1 MKNKHISIKLLL
13 VFLQLFC
20 IVPFSS
26 CSQPE
31 SEITLT
37 AFIIGKHSNSK
48 NFDIQIEEKLRD
60 IYSSYGNV
68 CFVSVDGNPDI
79 LRNKENKVVGEY
91 EDDLKELRQDET
103 FWQNKY
109 LNPRINEVLTEAQKI
124 SADDSE
130 VDTLEAI
137 NLAVKQLNNMESHSK
152 TNTKKE
158 IIIYDTGL
166 CTKGALSFLS
176 GDMYDLL
183 NNNVRVAVEDERLV
197 NIIKTLSSND
207 AVPDLSDFDISWY
220 GIGEVAEPQTALS
233 HLVESNLQRIWGEIL
248 KHNGAKPLNSNGA
261 DKEYGYFYAANGFG
275 TVRNEKSVTPIF
287 FPEPTQTN
295 ENSTIAQMN
304 DSTEF
309 VEVKFTEKIIHFKPN
324 EAILK
329 SDDDAKEILKP
340 YAKKLNENNGMEVL
354 LVGSTSSYRGGS
366 IPLSEDRANKIRGLL
381 VELGVSS
388 DRIKTVGVGYDSVI
402 CVNDTPKGI
411 FDESIAQENRAVTLL
426 SLNTKKAKEILENP
440 KYIIK

>member
-1 MKNKHISIKLLL
+1 MAN
-13 VFLQLFC
+13 
-20 IVPFSS
+20 
-26 CSQPE
+26 
-31 SEITLT
+31 EIITNS
-37 AFIIGKHSNSK
+37 SNS
-48 NFDIQIEEKLRD
+48 
-60 IYSSYGNV
+60 
-68 CFVSVDGNPDI
+68 
-79 LRNKENKVVGEY
+79 ENTYNSIRHSIITAQQKVYTAV
-91 EDDLKELRQDET
+91 
-103 FWQNKY
+103 N
-109 LNPRINEVLTEAQKI
+109 
-124 SADDSE
+124 SAM
-130 VDTLEAI
+130 V
-137 NLAVKQLNNMESHSK
+137 
-152 TNTKKE
+152 
-158 IIIYDTGL
+158 
-166 CTKGALSFLS
+166 
-176 GDMYDLL
+176 
-183 NNNVRVAVEDERLV
+183 
-197 NIIKTLSSND
+197 
-207 AVPDLSDFDISWY
+207 
-220 GIGEVAEPQTALS
+220 
-233 HLVESNLQRIWGEIL
+233 L

-287 FPEPTQTN
+287 FPEPTQTT

-366 IPLSEDRANKIRGLL
+366 ISLSEDRANKIRGLL